1 MNYPAEINAEMTM
14 RPLNIV
20 WQRLV
25 TSSGTTCDRCGRTFA
40 ALQRAVT
47 KLKDVLRPLDLA
59 PILETVEL
67 TQESFNR
74 DPSASNRIWIAGRPL
89 EEWLG
94 ARVGRSRCCSV
105 CGEAECRTVKI
116 EQAVFETIPEHLIL
130 RAALTAAAR
139 LIAPVTE
146 KVASETEVRSCEPA
160 CCADGG

>member
-1 MNYPAEINAEMTM
+1 M
-14 RPLNIV
+14 RPLKIV

-25 TSSGTTCDRCGRTFA
+25 TSSGATCDRCGRTFA

-47 KLKDVLRPLDLA
+47 KLKDVLRRLDLE

-67 TQESFNR
+67 TQESFSR

-105 CGEAECRTVKI
+105 CGEAECRTVEI
-116 EQAVFETIPEHLIL
+116 EETVFETIPEHLIL
-130 RAALTAAAR
+130 RAALVATAR
-139 LIAPVTE
+139 MIAPVTE
-146 KVASETEVRSCEPA
+146 MACSETEICSCEPA

>member
-1 MNYPAEINAEMTM
+1 M
-14 RPLNIV
+14 RPFPIV

-25 TSSGTTCDRCGRTFA
+25 SASGATCDRCDRTFA
-40 ALQRAVT
+40 ALKRAVT
-47 KLKDVLRPLDLA
+47 KLKDVLRPLDLE

-89 EEWLG
+89 EERLG

-105 CGEAECRTVKI
+105 CGEAECRTI
-116 EQAVFETIPEHLIL
+116 EIEETVFETIPEHLIL

-139 LIAPVTE
+139 MIAPVIE
-146 KVASETEVRSCEPA
+146 MVSRETEVRSCEPA
-160 CCADGG
+160 CCANGG

>member
-1 MNYPAEINAEMTM
+1 M
-14 RPLNIV
+14 RPLKIV

-25 TSSGTTCDRCGRTFA
+25 NSRGETCDRCGHTLA

-47 KLKDVLRPLDLA
+47 RLKDVLRPLDLE

-94 ARVGRSRCCSV
+94 ARVGSSRCCSV
-105 CGEAECRTVKI
+105 CGEAECRTVEI
-116 EQAVFETIPEHLIL
+116 EETVFETIPEHLIL
-130 RAALTAAAR
+130 RAALVAAAR
-139 LIAPVTE
+139 MIAAVTQMTS
-146 KVASETEVRSCEPA
+146 SETENCSCEPA

>member
-1 MNYPAEINAEMTM
+1 M
-14 RPLNIV
+14 RRLTIV

-25 TSSGTTCDRCGRTFA
+25 TPSGATCDRCGHTHA

-47 KLKDVLRPLDLA
+47 RLKDVLRPLDLQ

-67 TQESFNR
+67 TQGSFNR

-94 ARVGRSRCCSV
+94 ARVGSSRCCSI
-105 CGEAECRTVKI
+105 CGEAECRTVEIK
-116 EQAVFETIPEHLIL
+116 ETVFETIPEQLIL
-130 RAALTAAAR
+130 RAALVAAAR
-139 LIAPVTE
+139 MIDPVTPM
-146 KVASETEVRSCEPA
+146 ASNETENCACEPA